1 MIFVSHDRDFIN
13 DLATHILELT
23 PTGAFFYHGNFDSYL
38 YQKQHNGEM
47 PEPNPSTGFPL
58 RQGFAG
64 QAGCTKPPVEEKIST
79 STKSNKELYLL
90 RKESNRLERMVSK
103 AEEKIAELTKKS
115 TESTWGSA
123 ESAAIQQ
130 ELEALKEKH
139 AALTAEWEKI
149 ELQCNE

>member
-23 PTGAFFYHGNFDSYL
+23 PTGAFFYHGNFDSYV
-38 YQKQHNGEM
+38 YQKQHNGQM
-47 PEPNPSTGFPL
+47 PEPKKEK
-58 RQGFAG
+58 AVV
-64 QAGCTKPPVEEKIST
+64 VEEKIST